1 MDPSV
6 DVINILLVDD
16 KPANLIALESFL
28 SLPDYNLVMANS
40 GPEALSRVETLDFAV
55 ILTDVM
61 MPIMDGFELATR
73 LKRIQRSRNVPILF
87 MTAMDSNVTDI
98 FRAYDVGA
106 VDYLQKP
113 LEPEV
118 VKAKVAVFVQLY
130 RQKMINQR
138 QAEAALREYAHK
150 KRIEGMQ
157 RIQLDVTKIL
167 AESYTLAE
175 AVPKLLDTVSEGFGW
190 RWAALWSC
198 DFQSQTLQCLD
209 VAGRGATDAE
219 LKELNRASRALR
231 LKKGEDIPGLVWD
244 RGEAVWITD
253 AGRYSTKPR
262 FEALEAVG
270 QYGIVAVPVWAGE
283 QLAAVAEF
291 VTLGLEREDLLKLS
305 TLKDIAARVGLYIQ
319 RKRTEQTLRESEDRF
334 RLMVAG
340 VKDHAI
346 YMLDQK
352 GCVSTWNDG
361 ARRIKGYED
370 HEIIGQH
377 FSCFYTDDAKAQG
390 LPAIDLDLAM
400 KNGTH
405 EVEALRQRKDGSI
418 FWANAV
424 LTTLRDSEGS
434 LKGFAKVTRDIT
446 DRKNAEET
454 LRRAYAEL
462 DNKVKERTAE
472 LEKTN
477 LALRAEVEERERIE
491 KLLRKKQEE
500 LQAAKEQAEA
510 ANTAKS
516 AFLANMSHEIRT
528 PLGAVMGF
536 SELML
541 SAEQSLLEKQKCVEA
556 IKRNGKLLSNII
568 NDILD
573 LSKVEAGKL
582 DVEKT
587 VVPLDEIL
595 TDINLLLALEA
606 TEKGLKLTLA
616 TRGPVLPSKIKTD
629 PLRLRQILF
638 NIVGNAIKFTDTG
651 SISVTI
657 ESETKADGTAL
668 LAFFVKDTGRG
679 ISSEQAKRLFEPFAQ
694 ADSSTTRRFGGT
706 GLGLVLSKK
715 LARTLGGDVLLKE
728 SELGKGST
736 FVVTIDPGKV
746 EYTTPSFIPTKIA
759 PEVEGKLEDAKIH
772 LDGMRILLVE
782 DSLDNQLLV
791 TRMLKLSGA
800 QIEVASNGR
809 EGVEKA
815 LAGEYDVI
823 LMDLQMPVMDG
834 HTATQ
839 ELRRN
844 EYNGLIIALTA
855 HAMAEERQRC
865 EMSGFNS
872 HLSKP
877 IHRKILLQTLAGF
890 RERFIPGH
898 SPGFVPASEL
908 VGSTSAR

>member
-1 MDPSV
+1 MDPLV
-6 DVINILLVDD
+6 DVVNILLVDD

-28 SLPDYNLVMANS
+28 SLPEYNLVMANS
-40 GPEALSRVETLDFAV
+40 GSEALQRVETMDFAV

-73 LKRIQRSRNVPILF
+73 IKAVLRSRNVPIIF
-87 MTAMDSNVTDI
+87 MTAMDSNVSDI

-138 QAEAALREYAHK
+138 QAETALRDYAYK

-167 AESYTLAE
+167 AESYTLNE
-175 AVPKLLDTVSEGFGW
+175 AVPKLLETVSDGFGW
-190 RWAALWSC
+190 KWAALWNC
-198 DFQSQTLQCLD
+198 DPETQTLYCLD
-209 VAGRGATDAE
+209 IACKSSTEDSLSE
-219 LKELNRASRALR
+219 LDRTSRTLI
-231 LKKGEDIPGLVWD
+231 LKCGEDIPGFVWQQ
-244 RGEAVWITD
+244 GEAVWITN
-253 AGRYSTKPR
+253 AEQFSKTPR
-262 FEALEAVG
+262 FESFESLG
-270 QYGIVAVPVWAGE
+270 PHGIVAIPVWAGDK
-283 QLAAVAEF
+283 LAAVAEF
-291 VTLGLEREDLLKLS
+291 INPLLEEEDELKLT
-305 TLKDIAARVGLYIQ
+305 TLKDIAARVGQYIQ

-334 RLMVAG
+334 RLLVAG

-361 ARRIKGYED
+361 ARRIKGYEA

-377 FSCFYTDDAKAQG
+377 FSCFYTSEAKAEG
-390 LPAIDLDLAM
+390 MPAIDLELAIQ
-400 KNGTH
+400 NGTH
-405 EVEALRQRKDGSI
+405 EVEALRHRKDGSL

-424 LTTLRDSEGS
+424 LTTLRDSEGM

-454 LRRAYAEL
+454 LRRAYSEL

-477 LALRAEVEERERIE
+477 FALRTEVEERERIE

-516 AFLANMSHEIRT
+516 SFLANMSHEIRT

-536 SELML
+536 SELIL
-541 SAEQSLLEKQKCVEA
+541 STEQTASEKQKCVEA

-582 DVEKT
+582 DVEK
-587 VVPLDEIL
+587 VAVPLDEIL
-595 TDINLLLALEA
+595 TDINMLLDLEA

-616 TRGPVLPSKIKTD
+616 TKGSVPSRIKTD

-638 NIVGNAIKFTDTG
+638 NIVGNAIKFTDSG

-657 ESETKADGTAL
+657 ENEINTEGVAA
-668 LAFFVKDTGRG
+668 LAFTVKDSGRG
-679 ISSEQAKRLFEPFAQ
+679 ISADQAKRLFEPFAQ

-715 LARTLGGDVLLKE
+715 LARTLGGDVILKE
-728 SELGKGST
+728 SDLGHGST
-736 FVVTIDPGKV
+736 FVVTIDPG
-746 EYTTPSFIPTKIA
+746 
-759 PEVEGKLEDAKIH
+759 EVELTTKSFVPMKAVPESKIEEP
-772 LDGMRILLVE
+772 LVQLNGMRILLVE
-782 DSLDNQLLV
+782 DSHDNQLLI

-800 QIEVASNGR
+800 HIDIASNGR
-809 EGVEKA
+809 EGVEQA
-815 LAGEYDVI
+815 LRADYDVI

-834 HTATQ
+834 HSATQ
-839 ELRRN
+839 ELRRSG
-844 EYNGLIIALTA
+844 YQGLIIALTA

-865 EMSGFNS
+865 ESSGFNS

-877 IHRKILLQTLAGF
+877 IHRKTLLETLAGF
-890 RERFIPGH
+890 RDHFIPGYH
-898 SPGFVPASEL
+898 SGFVPATKL
-908 VGSTSAR
+908 VEILAMR